1 MGGPGDPLLALQT
14 DQQAEARAFL
24 SEEMIAGERRGGR
37 ERDRSWPGT
46 EPGSVPL
53 PQPCPAPP

>member
-1 MGGPGDPLLALQT
+1 MGSPSDPLLALQT

-24 SEEMIAGERRGGR
+24 SEEMIAGERRGSR
-37 ERDRSWPGT
+37 ERDRSRPGT